1 MEILGKDFRFK
12 TLIQYD
18 VEIDEEGTLRGNI
31 YIKSGGDPALGSQ
44 RFQDQYYQPL
54 LLYSWVQAIQ
64 ALGIKKVTGAVV
76 GDGQIYED
84 FMILGGR
91 EVGDLGEYYGA
102 GVWAVY
108 L

>member
-1 MEILGKDFRFK
+1 M
-12 TLIQYD
+12 
-18 VEIDEEGTLRGNI
+18 
-31 YIKSGGDPALGSQ
+31 
-44 RFQDQYYQPL
+44 
-54 LLYSWVQAIQ
+54 QAIQ

-84 FMILGGR
+84 FMIPGGR